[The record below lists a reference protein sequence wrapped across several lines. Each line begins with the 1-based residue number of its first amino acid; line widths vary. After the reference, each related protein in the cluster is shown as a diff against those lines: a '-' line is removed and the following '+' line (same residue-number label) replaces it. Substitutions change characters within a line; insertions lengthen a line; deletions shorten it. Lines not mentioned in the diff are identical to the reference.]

1 MALFYLQFSG
11 VVPGSGLCGGSPE
24 SIREPRITKWHF
36 MSSLWICYGIY
47 AGFYG
52 FSERGM
58 VLFIFGMHD
67 CWHSD
72 RIIDRSGAGTDFS
85 SASSIEVPFTPI

>member
-58 VLFIFGMHD
+58 VLFILSFVND
-67 CWHSD
+67 KY
-72 RIIDRSGAGTDFS
+72 RKNFIIALQHLQREKKRYIFY
-85 SASSIEVPFTPI
+85 V